1 MVLAVH
7 IQLHVTGEDF
17 LEKYDVK
24 KDQKTMFFGL
34 LKKIKSLA
42 LSGIGVKRKFL
53 WSFDI
58 LQKLHAWEKSTSQVM
73 DKNGSRTMRFQYSL
87 ILNISLID

>member
-1 MVLAVH
+1 MVLVVH

-34 LKKIKSLA
+34 LKKIKLLA

-58 LQKLHAWEKSTSQVM
+58 LQKLHAWKKSISQVM

>member
-1 MVLAVH
+1 
-7 IQLHVTGEDF
+7 
-17 LEKYDVK
+17 
-24 KDQKTMFFGL
+24 MFFGL

-58 LQKLHAWEKSTSQVM
+58 LQKPHAWEKSISQVM